1 TEADD
6 LKVLTWERDLIDNM
20 ASVDYSY
27 SVPMEWPEL
36 YQLGPVEINYGDE
49 TFEEARVWWVA
60 VDPMIIDEIP
70 DSAADDDGTNVL
82 TEVSSD
88 DSSYATLNV
97 YKSGGSSSDYEDYIE
112 SSWNDNGI
120 PSGSTINSVVYYF
133 KHYESSTTPD
143 LTIRWYDGSVWT
155 EVYDAPETTSEQT
168 HNYNLTSYIDT
179 VAEANNVTLRYRWYY
194 SGGSTWDYDTH
205 LNYEHLEIAYTP
217 PGSGSPPTITNVASS
232 TPTRT
237 TVRITWDTNQSDSN
251 NRVIYSTNS
260 DLSGSTWSSWD
271 NDTDSVDVHLTSLSS
286 ETTYYYSAYS
296 YNGTN
301 ISLYSNSSINNF
313 TTAGSTHAHGNVK
326 NKDGNPV
333 TTIITVYDED
343 GTTILYNI
351 TGNSFD
357 FEEVPIG
364 GYVLFDALDSI
375 NVSAMFKIN
384 GSLTNVE
391 IIFDDYG
398 LENPESTASP
408 GNSMKYVGVSAVNV
422 SYESVVIKMHYSDA
436 ELGDL
441 NEGNL
446 KIYHHKDGAWNQLA
460 TTIDQANNILT
471 AQTAS
476 LSTFGGSSVD
486 EYGNRLICWTD
497 KKVYADDPFDADT
510 LNNWG
515 TNTIDL
521 KVNVYAIVLDGEGC
535 ILRNITSSN
544 ITGTLKDTQLL
555 DHWDGTA
562 DTAAVHH
569 IINPGSYSE
578 ASFYNITIGGA
589 TSYPFNDEGTTPD
602 LVAGDGIFS
611 AVINVAELPSTGS
624 EGGSWSTSGLSEE
637 HLNISINVNYSTIS
651 ITQNV
656 LFTRLSCAH
665 GSFISGQTRTPDKST
680 SHGIHGD
687 TSESDQSN
695 CVYCHHGYE
704 HDLGAHTDMI
714 SPYSGF
720 EGSSEDG
727 QTYYWNTATSE
738 DFSDSNKG
746 TGYATSS
753 VAYETVAPGSEY
765 CISCHYETGT
775 GTLDLDSS
783 TDRPSCA
790 WDSSPLGVTCHSDT
804 SSEGANLTGID
815 WRWKENEASGSRT
828 HNHTATTP
836 ANVSCDICH
845 QNFHSNQLPN
855 TSSSTDIND
864 QCTICHSS
872 TGPQKADYVHS
883 SDTTNCKACHLDT
896 DQVMD
901 PHLIAEAGIPN
912 PNCSEC
918 HDLGGQSLNL
928 IDYDIFNNSDY
939 VHNLTGDGKNPL
951 NWNADIGAAT
961 RPEDRM
967 CWACHGEDDNEDGL
981 ANFSEQPAND
991 HPNRYKNAR
1000 TCEEC

>member
-1 TEADD
+1 MGGGGCWNSEYT
-6 LKVLTWERDLIDNM
+6 
-20 ASVDYSY
+20 Y
-27 SVPMEWPEL
+27 SV
-36 YQLGPVEINYGDE
+36 V
-49 TFEEARVWWVA
+49 
-60 VDPMIIDEIP
+60 
-70 DSAADDDGTNVL
+70 
-82 TEVSSD
+82 
-88 DSSYATLNV
+88 
-97 YKSGGSSSDYEDYIE
+97 
-112 SSWNDNGI
+112 
-120 PSGSTINSVVYYF
+120 
-133 KHYESSTTPD
+133 
-143 LTIRWYDGSVWT
+143 
-155 EVYDAPETTSEQT
+155 
-168 HNYNLTSYIDT
+168 
-179 VAEANNVTLRYRWYY
+179 
-194 SGGSTWDYDTH
+194 
-205 LNYEHLEIAYTP
+205 
-217 PGSGSPPTITNVASS
+217 
-232 TPTRT
+232 
-237 TVRITWDTNQSDSN
+237 
-251 NRVIYSTNS
+251 
-260 DLSGSTWSSWD
+260 
-271 NDTDSVDVHLTSLSS
+271 
-286 ETTYYYSAYS
+286 
-296 YNGTN
+296 
-301 ISLYSNSSINNF
+301 LYSNSSINNF

-364 GYVLFDALDSI
+364 GYILFDALDSI

-408 GNSMKYVGVSAVNV
+408 GNSMKYVGISAVNV
-422 SYESVVIKMHYSDA
+422 SYEYVEVKILCTDA
-436 ELGDL
+436 ELGNR
-441 NEGNL
+441 NENSL
-446 KIYHHKDGAWNQLA
+446 TIYHHKDGAWNNLP
-460 TTIDQANNILT
+460 TTVDAASNTFT
-471 AQTAS
+471 AQTSS
-476 LSTFGGSSVD
+476 LSNFSVGD
-486 EYGNRLICWTD
+486 AAKLRVFTD
-497 KKVYADDPFDADT
+497 KQVYADDPFDADT

-637 HLNISINVNYSTIS
+637 HLNISINVNYSTLS

-665 GSFISGQTRTPDKST
+665 TSTTLTKSNAHSTHGS
-680 SHGIHGD
+680 
-687 TSESDQSN
+687 TSESGQSN

-704 HDLGAHTDMI
+704 HDLGAHTNMI

-720 EGSSEDG
+720 TGSSENG

-738 DFSDSNKG
+738 DFNNLETQG

-753 VAYETVAPGSEY
+753 TAYETVAPGSEY
-765 CISCHYETGT
+765 CISCHYESGT
-775 GTLDLDSS
+775 GALDLDSS

-790 WDSSPLGVTCHSDT
+790 WDSSPLGVTCHSVT

-845 QNFHSNQLPN
+845 QNFHSNQL
-855 TSSSTDIND
+855 
-864 QCTICHSS
+864 
-872 TGPQKADYVHS
+872 
-883 SDTTNCKACHLDT
+883 
-896 DQVMD
+896 
-901 PHLIAEAGIPN
+901 
-912 PNCSEC
+912 
-918 HDLGGQSLNL
+918 
-928 IDYDIFNNSDY
+928 
-939 VHNLTGDGKNPL
+939 
-951 NWNADIGAAT
+951 
-961 RPEDRM
+961 
-967 CWACHGEDDNEDGL
+967 
-981 ANFSEQPAND
+981 
-991 HPNRYKNAR
+991 
-1000 TCEEC
+1000 